1 MANAEAELRREE
13 AKSRGEIAAL
23 ERKIEAVNADE
34 KIQALEKQIED
45 IDADERIR
53 EIEKRMKPAL
63 DRLKDAV
70 QRLSS

>member
-1 MANAEAELRREE
+1 MANAEADRRE
-13 AKSRGEIAAL
+13 RRRRDEIASL
-23 ERKIEAVNADE
+23 ERKIEAVSADQ